1 MDTNTKENGTEMA
14 LFSRSPLA
22 TARKD
27 KDATHNAWH
36 CGSLLKGRRRGLFDD
51 SMGKLDAKRAELTAA
66 ENEPSD
72 PETGEFRDTT
82 ALRDEIARGDLVK
95 TPSDRVLQPAR
106 TRRRAGIDQHREYDL
121 HHDACHLVARGLSG
135 LNRLVTTAHRHP
147 FPRQRSNGPVWHAYL
162 SMLFPRRS
170 RAHQRR

>member
-82 ALRDEIARGDLVK
+82 ALRDEIARLEIEVE
-95 TPSDRVLQPAR
+95 R
-106 TRRRAGIDQHREYDL
+106 
-121 HHDACHLVARGLSG
+121 
-135 LNRLVTTAHRHP
+135 
-147 FPRQRSNGPVWHAYL
+147 RQREL
-162 SMLFPRRS
+162 E
-170 RAHQRR
+170 